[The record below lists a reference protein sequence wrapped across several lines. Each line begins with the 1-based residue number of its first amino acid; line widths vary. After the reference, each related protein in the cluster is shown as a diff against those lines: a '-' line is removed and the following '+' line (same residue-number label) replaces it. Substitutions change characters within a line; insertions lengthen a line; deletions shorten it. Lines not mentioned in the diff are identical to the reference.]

1 MFKKMDIKN
10 LTLEEKIGQM
20 LMFAFHGYDY
30 SKQLDMQIKDLN
42 VGGVILFAKNIDS
55 NNLAVTKKL
64 NEEISKNAKYPIFI
78 GIDQEG
84 GMVRRVMNNITPLP
98 GAMTLSATRENIEDI
113 CYYEGVELR
122 ELGFNMNFAPVA
134 DVNNNPL
141 NPVINSRSYSD
152 DPKMVANYV
161 RQAVRGYRK
170 ANIISTLKHFPG
182 HGDTNVDSH
191 LSLPTV
197 SKNIETLRN
206 LELYP
211 YKEAIDNNECDG
223 IMAAH
228 ILYNKIDNKYPATL
242 SNKLINE
249 LLRKQMGY
257 DGFVI
262 TDSLT
267 MGAITENFTYEEI
280 ILNSINGGVDVM
292 MFCGGAEEAQQKEIF
307 NTFKRL
313 VEEGKISLDT
323 IDKAVN
329 RIIKI
334 KNEFLLKETPSIDKE
349 QAERLSQ
356 KLFDES
362 VTLAFNNIDVK
373 IKDENKTLIL
383 FPEVKLLT
391 LVDNEDGEYKSL
403 ATYLP
408 NIKEIKYNKDLENI
422 DYIKQISKNYDK
434 IYLVTM
440 NVSKGD
446 YQTKVFDVL
455 DKEKVIAI
463 SIRSPYDCLYLDG
476 LKNYICSYEVGGS
489 SLASLSKALK
499 GKIEFKGKL
508 PIKL

>member
-1 MFKKMDIKN
+1 MNKKMDIKD

-55 NNLAVTKKL
+55 NNLEVTKKL
-64 NEEISKNAKYPIFI
+64 NQEISKNAKYPIFI

-98 GAMTLSATRENIEDI
+98 GAMTLSATRENIEEI
-113 CYYEGVELR
+113 CYYEGCELR

-152 DPKMVANYV
+152 DPKMVSDYV

-197 SKNIETLRN
+197 GKDIETLRN

-211 YKEAIDNNECDG
+211 FKEAIKNNECDG

-228 ILYNKIDNKYPATL
+228 ILYNKIDDKYPATL

-249 LLRKQMGY
+249 LLRKEMGY

-267 MGAITENFTYEEI
+267 MGAITENYTYEEI
-280 ILNSINGGVDVM
+280 ILNSVNGGVDVM
-292 MFCGGAEEAQQKEIF
+292 MFCGGAEELQQIEIF

-313 VEEGKISLDT
+313 VDEGKINIET

-334 KNEFLLKETPSIDKE
+334 KNEYLLKENIQIDKE
-349 QAERLSQ
+349 KARELST

-362 VTLAFNNIDVK
+362 VTLAFNKTDVK
-373 IKDENKTLIL
+373 IDDDSKALIL

-403 ATYLP
+403 GSYLP
-408 NIKEIKYNKDLENI
+408 NVKEIKYNRDLENI
-422 DYIKQISKNYDK
+422 DLIKQISKNYDK
-434 IYLVTM
+434 IYLITM

-446 YQTKVFDVL
+446 YQTKVYEAL
-455 DKEKVIAI
+455 DKEKVIGI
-463 SIRSPYDCLYLDG
+463 SIRSPYDALYLEG
-476 LKNYICSYEVGGS
+476 LNNYICSYEVGDNS
-489 SLASLSKALK
+489 LKSLAKALK
-499 GKIEFKGKL
+499 GEIEFKGKL